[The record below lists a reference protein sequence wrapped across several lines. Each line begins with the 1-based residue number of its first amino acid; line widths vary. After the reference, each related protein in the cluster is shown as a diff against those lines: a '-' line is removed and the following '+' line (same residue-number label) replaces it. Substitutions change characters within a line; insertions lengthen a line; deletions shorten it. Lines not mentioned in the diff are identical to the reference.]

1 MASPYSST
9 RQGHF
14 RPPRLLLSLLLTLAR
29 TYRGG
34 TGRTALPP
42 DSGRSATLSHSRH
55 DPGSVEATSLGA
67 SEPASTV
74 AAPVEALHTFTLVSV
89 VARASTVLPC
99 PAAPFGSLASLH
111 LPPFTTNLV
120 GNAVLQEQ
128 FVTVNT
134 PRGELVAI
142 CTDSRTGAHLATF
155 TQRPGSVLYTL
166 TTESAQ
172 VAVSGQ
178 LFASCSYWLLTHQ
191 NLLWHHRL
199 GHPTLLRLQGMHSH
213 LPGPCPRSHAC
224 LRRHAFPASMGGN
237 APLLTPRYRQQLLL
251 CRLSTWACGAQP
263 ASVDRTRSA
272 TSSWLL
278 TTTRTTPQS
287 SSCGVPQLHSDRRS
301 EFSSSL
307 LEGFCRAE
315 GIAQSFTLSAS
326 PQQNGI
332 AERGI
337 GLIME
342 VARTSMIH
350 AAAPH
355 FLWPFAV
362 RYAAHQLNLWP
373 RVSVLET
380 SPTLRWTGEVGDA
393 SAFRVPAPTPA
404 LACAAVPSLRRGV
417 VMRRSSLLLVSAD
430 HCSSADSP
438 NGRANVPGVFIPW
451 ITTVCRQLRARFHLD
466 LQVLQLHSDRGG
478 EFSSGLLEGF
488 CRAEGIAQ
496 SFTLP
501 ASSHQNGIAEHGI
514 GLIIEVARTSM
525 IHADAPH
532 FLWPFAVRYATH
544 QLNLWPRVSVPET
557 LPTLRWTGEVGDASA
572 FRVWG
577 VLSLVHDTTAGKL
590 SLRTLCCIFLGFPTD
605 SPPGSLTTL
614 PRAGSCP
621 QRTSLLTSRSA
632 STVSTRMRLLLS
644 PDRRSTW
651 SLVPPK

>member
-1 MASPYSST
+1 MPALPHALCYALRTARLLPCVLPACCPAHDPHAALLAPCSASASPYPAACT
-9 RQGHF
+9 
-14 RPPRLLLSLLLTLAR
+14 PPC
-29 TYRGG
+29 
-34 TGRTALPP
+34 P
-42 DSGRSATLSHSRH
+42 
-55 DPGSVEATSLGA
+55 
-67 SEPASTV
+67 
-74 AAPVEALHTFTLVSV
+74 
-89 VARASTVLPC
+89 VARAPPSLQPARRPALQPTCRPALQPPRRPALQPTRHPALQPARRPALQPARCPALPLPC
-99 PAAPFGSLASLH
+99 SLRAALPYRPRATLPCSPRTAQPCSPCVARLAAPCTPYSPRATLERYFLLVVDDYTH
-111 LPPFTTNLV
+111 YTTVFPMRSQANVPGVLIPWII
-120 GNAVLQEQ
+120 AVRCQLRARFQLDLQ
-128 FVTVNT
+128 
-134 PRGELVAI
+134 
-142 CTDSRTGAHLATF
+142 
-155 TQRPGSVLYTL
+155 
-166 TTESAQ
+166 
-172 VAVSGQ
+172 
-178 LFASCSYWLLTHQ
+178 
-191 NLLWHHRL
+191 
-199 GHPTLLRLQGMHSH
+199 
-213 LPGPCPRSHAC
+213 
-224 LRRHAFPASMGGN
+224 
-237 APLLTPRYRQQLLL
+237 
-251 CRLSTWACGAQP
+251 
-263 ASVDRTRSA
+263 
-272 TSSWLL
+272 
-278 TTTRTTPQS
+278 
-287 SSCGVPQLHSDRRS
+287 VPQLHSDRCS

-393 SAFRVPAPTPA
+393 SAFRV
-404 LACAAVPSLRRGV
+404 
-417 VMRRSSLLLVSAD
+417 
-430 HCSSADSP
+430 
-438 NGRANVPGVFIPW
+438 
-451 ITTVCRQLRARFHLD
+451 
-466 LQVLQLHSDRGG
+466 LQLHSDRGG
-478 EFSSGLLEGF
+478 ESSSGLLEGF

-501 ASSHQNGIAEHGI
+501 ASSQQNGIAEHGI

>member
-1 MASPYSST
+1 MPALPHALCYALRT
-9 RQGHF
+9 A
-14 RPPRLLLSLLLTLAR
+14 RLLPCV
-29 TYRGG
+29 
-34 TGRTALPP
+34 LPACCP
-42 DSGRSATLSHSRH
+42 AH
-55 DPGSVEATSLGA
+55 DPHAALLAPCSA
-67 SEPASTV
+67 SAS
-74 AAPVEALHTFTLVSV
+74 
-89 VARASTVLPC
+89 PC
-99 PAAPFGSLASLH
+99 PAAC
-111 LPPFTTNLV
+111 
-120 GNAVLQEQ
+120 
-128 FVTVNT
+128 T
-134 PRGELVAI
+134 P
-142 CTDSRTGAHLATF
+142 
-155 TQRPGSVLYTL
+155 
-166 TTESAQ
+166 
-172 VAVSGQ
+172 
-178 LFASCSYWLLTHQ
+178 
-191 NLLWHHRL
+191 
-199 GHPTLLRLQGMHSH
+199 
-213 LPGPCPRSHAC
+213 PCPVARAPPSLQPARRPALQPTCRPALQPPRRPALQPTRHPALQPARRPALQPARC
-224 LRRHAFPASMGGN
+224 PALPLPCSLRAALPYR
-237 APLLTPRYRQQLLL
+237 PRATLPCSPR
-251 CRLSTWACGAQP
+251 TAQP
-263 ASVDRTRSA
+263 CSPCVARLAAPCTPYSPRATLERYFLLVVDDYTHYTTVFLMRSKA
-272 TSSWLL
+272 NVPGVLIPWIIAVRCQLRARFQL
-278 TTTRTTPQS
+278 DLQ
-287 SSCGVPQLHSDRRS
+287 VPQLHSDRRS

-393 SAFRVPAPTPA
+393 SAFRS
-404 LACAAVPSLRRGV
+404 LASPGPCPHSRARLRRRAFPASRGGNAPLLTPPRF
-417 VMRRSSLLLVSAD
+417 RRPLLL
-430 HCSSADSP
+430 
-438 NGRANVPGVFIPW
+438 
-451 ITTVCRQLRARFHLD
+451 CRLSQWT
-466 LQVLQLHSDRGG
+466 GG

>member
-42 DSGRSATLSHSRH
+42 DSGRSATLSHS
-55 DPGSVEATSLGA
+55 
-67 SEPASTV
+67 
-74 AAPVEALHTFTLVSV
+74 
-89 VARASTVLPC
+89 
-99 PAAPFGSLASLH
+99 
-111 LPPFTTNLV
+111 
-120 GNAVLQEQ
+120 
-128 FVTVNT
+128 
-134 PRGELVAI
+134 
-142 CTDSRTGAHLATF
+142 
-155 TQRPGSVLYTL
+155 RPGSVLYTL

-213 LPGPCPRSHAC
+213 LPGPCPRSHAR

-287 SSCGVPQLHSDRRS
+287 SPCGVPQLHSDRRS

-393 SAFRVPAPTPA
+393 SAFRVPAPAPA

-417 VMRRSSLLLVSAD
+417 
-430 HCSSADSP
+430 
-438 NGRANVPGVFIPW
+438 ANVPGVFIPW

-478 EFSSGLLEGF
+478 ESSSGLLEGF

-501 ASSHQNGIAEHGI
+501 ASSQQNGIAEHGI